1 MEGGFLDY
9 FEGKS
14 VLGCGVSFLVVY
26 KEDCP
31 HGSFAEDFD
40 GSNVVKV

>member
-40 GSNVVKV
+40 GSNAVKV